1 MADSEPTPVDR
12 EINRADYTAFLGES
26 ADRLK
31 FQVEFS
37 QSALRNLHLVNG
49 GGILALLTL
58 VGNSNVQYD
67 ARVIWWAFFW
77 FSSGLIA
84 SLIAYFGAY
93 FSQSFFM
100 NIAVQQAWNAQAISH
115 GLNPPHDWSRDWLIG
130 NRALWGGIAAATSS
144 LLAFVVGSFVAL
156 GGIL

>member
-1 MADSEPTPVDR
+1 MTDR
-12 EINRADYTAFLGES
+12 EINRADYTAFLEES

-49 GGILALLTL
+49 GGIIALLTL
-58 VGNSNVQYD
+58 VGNSNVEYD
-67 ARVIWWAFFW
+67 LRSIWWSFFW
-77 FSSGLIA
+77 FGSGLIA

-100 NIAVQQAWNAQAISH
+100 NIAVQQAWNAQAVSH
-115 GLNPPHDWSRDWLIG
+115 GLKPPHDWSKDWKFG
-130 NRALWGGIAAATSS
+130 NRALWGGIAAATTS
-144 LLAFVVGSFVAL
+144 LIAFITGAFVAL